1 MSKSAF
7 QSPRISSPGFSY
19 LSWPAQLVLLLGM
32 SAVASVGALWLNLL
46 ISGNK
51 PKEFEFPTGRP
62 LVWKIP
68 SALLYPG
75 SCISGMDVDGTEDRV

>member
-19 LSWPAQLVLLLGM
+19 LSWPAQLVTSSRDVRG
-32 SAVASVGALWLNLL
+32 SSVGALWLNLL